1 MTSAAAGVRLGSD
14 QAYILSMTN
23 PEWITGAPRDARSLR
38 VLESLERR
46 GLVQCR
52 SGRWSITPAG
62 RAALESLD
70 ARSST

>member
-1 MTSAAAGVRLGSD
+1 
-14 QAYILSMTN
+14 MTN